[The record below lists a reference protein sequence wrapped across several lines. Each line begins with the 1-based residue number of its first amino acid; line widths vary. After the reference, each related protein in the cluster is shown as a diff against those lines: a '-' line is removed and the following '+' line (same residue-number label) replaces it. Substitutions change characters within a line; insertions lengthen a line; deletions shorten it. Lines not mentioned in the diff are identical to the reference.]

1 MASYYRNIVAHHFLD
16 RAMIELALFD
26 LRDVDSRDSTD
37 AFWARIDRLR
47 DLFQFEFFYP
57 PRKEHRAAL
66 ESEHA
71 RIDPAWA
78 KRLERGDRGVAQLHP
93 SRQPLLGTAAQSTE
107 ERSVGKGWCD
117 ACRCRVG
124 KKHQHTT
131 QSG

>member
-47 DLFQFEFFYP
+47 DLFKFEFFYP

-66 ESEHA
+66 ESELA

-78 KRLERGDRGVAQLHP
+78 KRLASADRGVAQLL
-93 SRQPLLGTAAQSTE
+93 RRCQPLLGPAEIGRASWRE
-107 ERSVGKGWCD
+107 MV
-117 ACRCRVG
+117 
-124 KKHQHTT
+124 
-131 QSG
+131 